1 MLQYLQNNRLKRG
14 NMQSINLPVRV
25 KTQFTVVF
33 IDPKTKQPIKNVD
46 EYIKTQNKEKKENGN
61 N

>member
-1 MLQYLQNNRLKRG
+1 
-14 NMQSINLPVRV
+14 MQFINLPVRV

-33 IDPKTKQPIKNVD
+33 IDPKTKQSIENID
-46 EYIKTQNKEKKENGN
+46 EYIKNQNKEKKENGN